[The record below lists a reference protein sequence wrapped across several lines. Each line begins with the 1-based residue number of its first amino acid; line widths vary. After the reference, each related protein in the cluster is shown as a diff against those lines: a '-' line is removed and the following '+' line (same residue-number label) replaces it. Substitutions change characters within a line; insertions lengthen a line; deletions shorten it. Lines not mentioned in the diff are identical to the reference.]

1 MEEAGGSNPPEPS
14 SVAACEGPTGVC
26 HTDDG
31 YEHREREVLAVQ
43 IRPDPYD
50 SARNKRDE

>member
-1 MEEAGGSNPPEPS
+1 
-14 SVAACEGPTGVC
+14 V
-26 HTDDG
+26 TDDG

-43 IRPDPYD
+43 IRLDPYD